1 MTATASQLDSGPPEV
16 LLDITVRTAVGE
28 GRTLLSAFDH
38 ALLQAGVANFN
49 LIPLSSVIPPGS
61 TVTRGGGRV
70 LGGHGDRL
78 YCVEA
83 VAYAD
88 HPGEVVAAG
97 LGWAIHPTIGGL
109 FVEHTGGS
117 PESVEEQIRLSL
129 ADMAAHRGVDFGAVS
144 TAVVSA
150 HCTERPVCALA
161 LAAYSVV
168 DWSTR

>member
-1 MTATASQLDSGPPEV
+1 MNK
-16 LLDITVRTAVGE
+16 LDIAVRTAVGT

-61 TVTRGGGRV
+61 TVIRDGEPVR
-70 LGGHGDRL
+70 GGHGDRL

-88 HPGEVVAAG
+88 HPGEVVSAG

-109 FVEHTGGS
+109 FVEHHGGT

-129 ADMAAHRGVDFGAVS
+129 TDLAEHRGIDFGEVS
-144 TAVVSA
+144 TAIVSA
-150 HCTERPVCALA
+150 HCTDLPVCALA
-161 LAAYSVV
+161 IAAYATAE
-168 DWSTR
+168 WSTP